1 MSAASE
7 EELQFLQELPI
18 VIRDSMDVI
27 SNLLVVLLCFVLRK
41 SALIKDEHLP
51 GIAAMTFKVCLPALV
66 LTVLWSANLR
76 AELFQAIGWSALVS
90 VAWILLVTLLVQL
103 PIFPMAERGFMAMA
117 TSGVGI
123 AYVIPVVL
131 GSEKF
136 SPDDVG
142 FAAMFD
148 VGGNMLVGI
157 CYYGVMNSI
166 YASANPTALKDTK
179 DEEAPATPPA
189 GTIAMVSELPV
200 RTTSEPPTAH
210 RSEAT
215 EVTSTS
221 RELLRRCQELSIRLF
236 TNPLICALFGGV
248 MLNLCQVP
256 LYPVPVQAL
265 RALSGAFPP
274 LLYAFLGATLKFKLG
289 RKSYG
294 MVGRALFFRLCLCLS
309 MFSLIKYVLPLE
321 DPMSSVLA
329 LTTVCPMAS
338 TFLMYAIQ
346 SGYAEEAA
354 ITYSLAAILSI
365 VILKLL
371 VTIV

>member
-103 PIFPMAERGFMAMA
+103 P
-117 TSGVGI
+117 VGI